1 MKYPKLVP
9 PRLCNSTVNVI
20 FLGELDIEGA
30 ETVLREFSGKC
41 NLQVKTRQRLTADK
55 RFVTINA
62 VALFDGDIAPG
73 IPHPKGTLSVKE
85 LFALETEDGDFVETE
100 KGIAIEHFAF
110 GKEYRIYSIAKEF
123 NPDGTV
129 NFTRMELTE

>member
-85 LFALETEDGDFVETE
+85 LFALETE
-100 KGIAIEHFAF
+100 KGIAIEYFAF

-129 NFTRMELTE
+129 NFTRLELTE